1 MNLFENKIFKILA
14 VVLASVF
21 ITSVFMGAV
30 KKEEI
35 ESGISS
41 KVLRL
46 HVRAKSNSVDDQ
58 SLKLKVRDNV
68 LAVSEEILSDCQ
80 SKEESIEK
88 IKENMET
95 IETAAQQ
102 TVYENGKTDKV
113 KVYLR
118 DEIFPVR
125 KYGNL
130 VFPAGKYTAVAVEI
144 GGGKGKNWWC
154 VMYPHICFI
163 DESIE
168 GEEKEIKHIFS
179 DEEYNLITGSKKPS
193 VAFKTVEI
201 IEDLF

>member
-1 MNLFENKIFKILA
+1 MNLLKSRFFKILS
-14 VVLASVF
+14 VILASIF

-46 HVRAKSNSVDDQ
+46 HVRAKSNSADDQ

-68 LAVSEEILSDCQ
+68 LAVSEEILADCQ
-80 SKEESIEK
+80 SKEESMEK
-88 IKENMET
+88 IKENLGT
-95 IETAAQQ
+95 IKTAAQQ
-102 TVYENGKTDKV
+102 TGYENGKKDEV

-125 KYGNL
+125 KYGNF

-163 DESIE
+163 DETIE
-168 GEEKEIKHIFS
+168 GEDKEIKHIFS
-179 DEEYNLITGSKKPS
+179 DEEYNLITGGKKPS

>member
-163 DESIE
+163 DESVE

>member
-14 VVLASVF
+14 VILASVF

-35 ESGISS
+35 ESGISN

-46 HVRAKSNSVDDQ
+46 HVRAKSNSADDQ

-125 KYGNL
+125 KYGNFI
-130 VFPAGKYTAVAVEI
+130 FPAGKYTAVAVEI

-179 DEEYNLITGSKKPS
+179 DEEYNLITGEKKPS

-201 IEDLF
+201 IKDLF

>member
-14 VVLASVF
+14 VILASVF

-35 ESGISS
+35 ESGISN

-46 HVRAKSNSVDDQ
+46 HVRAKSNSADDQ

-125 KYGNL
+125 KYGN
-130 VFPAGKYTAVAVEI
+130 FIFSAGKYTAVAVEI

-179 DEEYNLITGSKKPS
+179 DEEYNLITGEKKPS